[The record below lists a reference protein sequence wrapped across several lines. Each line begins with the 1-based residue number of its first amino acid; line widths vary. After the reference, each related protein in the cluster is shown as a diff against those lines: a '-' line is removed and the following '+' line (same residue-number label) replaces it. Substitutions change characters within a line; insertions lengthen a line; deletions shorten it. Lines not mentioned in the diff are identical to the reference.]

1 MPIYFMLFNEEG
13 RLVDYQVIT
22 PDLSEAA
29 IASYRERGYIERSI
43 NELFVYINP
52 TSGEYG
58 AGYLRDP
65 ETGEPVSAKPY
76 ESSKVEIADWLYDKT
91 SQEIKSIENAM
102 TLALINNDINME
114 TLIEKRDALV
124 EEYKEAL
131 EELAEEGE
139 DANNGEGNNG
149 SGNEGENEPSN
160 NDNPEG
166 EEIVANTT
174 D

>member
-22 PDLSEAA
+22 PDLTEET
-29 IASYRERGYIERSI
+29 IASYRERGYIEGNI
-43 NELFVYINP
+43 NEFFVYANP

-65 ETGEPVSAKPY
+65 ETGEPVSAMPY
-76 ESSKVEIADWLYDKT
+76 EAIRELIMEMLYNKVT
-91 SQEIKSIENAM
+91 SDLKIIESAM
-102 TLALINNDINME
+102 KEALINNDEEFANLWDKRE
-114 TLIEKRDALV
+114 TLLKD
-124 EEYKEAL
+124 YKEAL

-139 DANNGEGNNG
+139 DNGEGNNG
-149 SGNEGENEPSN
+149 SENEGETETGD

-166 EEIVANTT
+166 EDIVTNTT